1 MPPAT
6 FTFGRLKSD
15 YVRRTR
21 KSATHS
27 RHDGGILRVHQ
38 PSSRS
43 DALTK
48 KIHTS
53 PWSMLGQKPLRMRVQ
68 TCVVVVASRSLKEGP
83 TTLAPRYGALSVSTS
98 RVRDSRRATTRAA
111 RDNSHLS
118 GKPNIPVRTPRVSR
132 GTRSKATSQH
142 AFRRATNQPS
152 SFELKICRLVRCS
165 AQGPLAGHQGP
176 PLSTKILSNCWC
188 AVTLPWPPSNHMRA
202 RLLRPV

>member
-1 MPPAT
+1 MGVSARPVCMPPAT

-118 GKPNIPVRTPRVSR
+118 GKPNAEAPAAKPHLSTHF
-132 GTRSKATSQH
+132 GE
-142 AFRRATNQPS
+142 RRTNQARS
-152 SFELKICRLVRCS
+152 S
-165 AQGPLAGHQGP
+165 
-176 PLSTKILSNCWC
+176 
-188 AVTLPWPPSNHMRA
+188 
-202 RLLRPV
+202 